1 MQRMAPHRFFPNMRL
16 MKCVLVFA
24 GALGTCAVAQTYPDR
39 PIRLVV
45 AFAPGGGTDVAA
57 RTITPKLSELLGKQI
72 VVDNRPGAAS
82 TLGTELVAKAPA
94 DGYTLLMSD
103 TTFGIVPALYPKL
116 NYDAERD
123 FSPISQVT
131 SVPGVLVVHPGVAAT
146 NVRELIALAQSRPG
160 QLNFGSGG
168 VGTPVHM
175 AGELLKIAA
184 KIDIVHV
191 PYKGAGPALTDL
203 LGGHFQMMFPTLQSV
218 MPHIKAG
225 RLRVLAVTSE
235 KQTSA
240 LPGVPTMAEAG
251 TPGVVAVAWFG
262 VHGPAA
268 MPPAIK
274 TRVHDEIVKALQ
286 DSTVRSRF
294 TNEGADVVG
303 STPQEFTGFISKEI
317 LKWTRVV
324 KAAGV
329 KAEF

>member
-1 MQRMAPHRFFPNMRL
+1 MRFL
-16 MKCVLVFA
+16 AVAVFA
-24 GALGTCAVAQTYPDR
+24 SMGLAAHVSAQQYPDR

-57 RTITPKLSELLGKQI
+57 RTITPKLSELLGRQI

-82 TLGTELVAKAPA
+82 TLGTELVAKAQP

-103 TTFGIVPALYPKL
+103 TTFGIVAALYQKL
-116 NYDAERD
+116 NYNAERD
-123 FSPISQVT
+123 LAPISQVI
-131 SVPGVLVVHPGVAAT
+131 SVPSVLVVHPAVQAT
-146 NVRELIALAQSRPG
+146 NVRELVTLAQSKPG

-175 AGELLKIAA
+175 SGELLKLAA

-191 PYKGAGPALTDL
+191 PYKGAGPALSDL

-218 MPHIKAG
+218 MPHIKSG

-235 KQTSA
+235 KRSAA
-240 LPGVPTMAEAG
+240 LPDVPTMADAG
-251 TPGVVAVAWFG
+251 VPGVVSVAWFG

-268 MPPAIK
+268 IPAPIR
-274 TRVHDEIVKALQ
+274 TRLHAEIVKTLQ
-286 DSTVRSRF
+286 DPAVRNRF
-294 TNEGADVVG
+294 SNEGADIVG
-303 STPQEFTGFISKEI
+303 STPQEFTRFVSAEI
-317 LKWTRVV
+317 AKWTKVV
-324 KAAGV
+324 KAAGL

>member
-1 MQRMAPHRFFPNMRL
+1 MCIRKYIRQYGFRLAAMVVFPAAT
-16 MKCVLVFA
+16 CV
-24 GALGTCAVAQTYPDR
+24 GTALAQSYPDR

-82 TLGTELVAKAPA
+82 TLGTDLVAKAPP

-123 FSPISQVT
+123 FAPITQVI
-131 SVPGVLVVHPGVAAT
+131 SVPGVLVVHPSVQAT
-146 NVRELIALAQSRPG
+146 NVRELVALARSHPG

-184 KIDIVHV
+184 KVDIVHV

-225 RLRVLAVTSE
+225 RLRALAVTTE
-235 KQTSA
+235 KQTPA

-251 TPGVVAVAWFG
+251 VPGVVAVAWFG
-262 VHGPAA
+262 MHAPRATPQSIVTRLHGDA
-268 MPPAIK
+268 
-274 TRVHDEIVKALQ
+274 VKAIE
-286 DSTVRSRF
+286 DPTIKNRF
-294 TNEGADVVG
+294 AAEGAEVVG
-303 STPQEFTGFISKEI
+303 SSPRDFAKFVSAEI
-317 LKWTRVV
+317 TKWKRVV
-324 KAAGV
+324 KDAGI